1 MDNFRFA
8 NGSRAKMGE
17 KTVHRYVQKG
27 TFVIISKNLRMLYLD
42 CERCGEPGGLVRCTW
57 GREVW
62 VRAEAGSLCCVLG
75 KDTQPS
81 QCLFQARSINGHLQ
95 NKLSGKPEEI
105 DEGGLR

>member
-1 MDNFRFA
+1 MDHFRFA

-42 CERCGEPGGLVRCTW
+42 CERCGEPGGLVRCCKSVSRFIVLCPWERHSTFAMPISSQ
-57 GREVW
+57 EYK
-62 VRAEAGSLCCVLG
+62 RAPTKQTVV
-75 KDTQPS
+75 
-81 QCLFQARSINGHLQ
+81 
-95 NKLSGKPEEI
+95 KPEEI